1 LVQMWGVQTHVVP
14 GSGQAIDR
22 CCITQ
27 MLDRWL
33 AQITYF
39 ERMRISACVLGWP
52 AHKPK

>member
-1 LVQMWGVQTHVVP
+1 MGVQTHVVP

-22 CCITQ
+22 CYITQ

-39 ERMRISACVLGWP
+39 ELMRLSACVLGWP
-52 AHKPK
+52 AHKPT